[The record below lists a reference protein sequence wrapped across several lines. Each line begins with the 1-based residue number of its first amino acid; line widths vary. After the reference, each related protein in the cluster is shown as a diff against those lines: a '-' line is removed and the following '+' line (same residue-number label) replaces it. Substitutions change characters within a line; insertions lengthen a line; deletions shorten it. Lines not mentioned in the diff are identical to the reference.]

1 MTRVSRSLY
10 RSLLKIAKQFDNSP
24 SSKALIYRKSLSNI
38 DKGASSIYYTE
49 LLDKLFKKE
58 SYLYQPWG
66 DVTSLREL
74 IRSHSYHDDKK
85 TSESDRLDVGF
96 AVLRKLSSLWNSFI
110 SLDNNEYDECDY
122 EGLSDNAKHFSQ
134 LSDSLMLSNRVAL
147 SENLSSGV
155 ILVAHPMLQGPLHR
169 CVILLLEH
177 NSKGSYG
184 VVINRG
190 TNRTVESSVKNL
202 PANLLEVF
210 GGNSIAFGG
219 MVRRLTYLHDVQQ
232 VGGVP
237 IPTCKTPMYAG
248 GPTLKAVSFVKDSGD
263 PEIDNSK
270 SQKSSNVQQCDP
282 AERFRFF
289 VGCCLWEADELEKE
303 LNSGYWIPV
312 HSEPDTL
319 LKLAMPTSAEII
331 ELGNSTLENN
341 SSDNIDSKNSE
352 IVDIVIKAEG
362 IVEEN
367 IDGEIR
373 KPTIQEIMDSVAS
386 NDDDEFDE
394 DYDHEENYGV
404 DTWKILLR
412 SLGEPFS
419 SLAELPKRF
428 SAKNIESADF
438 E

>member
-1 MTRVSRSLY
+1 MTRVSRSLF

-24 SSKALIYRKSLSNI
+24 SSKALIYRKSLSNL

-74 IRSHSYHDDKK
+74 IRTHSHHDDKK

-110 SLDNNEYDECDY
+110 SLDNNEYGECDY
-122 EGLSDNAKHFSQ
+122 EDLSDNAKHFSEM
-134 LSDSLMLSNRVAL
+134 SDSLLMSNRVAL

-202 PANLLEVF
+202 PANLLEAF

-232 VGGVP
+232 VGG
-237 IPTCKTPMYAG
+237 
-248 GPTLKAVSFVKDSGD
+248 GPY
-263 PEIDNSK
+263 
-270 SQKSSNVQQCDP
+270 SN
-282 AERFRFF
+282 
-289 VGCCLWEADELEKE
+289 L
-303 LNSGYWIPV
+303 
-312 HSEPDTL
+312 
-319 LKLAMPTSAEII
+319 
-331 ELGNSTLENN
+331 
-341 SSDNIDSKNSE
+341 
-352 IVDIVIKAEG
+352 
-362 IVEEN
+362 
-367 IDGEIR
+367 
-373 KPTIQEIMDSVAS
+373 
-386 NDDDEFDE
+386 
-394 DYDHEENYGV
+394 
-404 DTWKILLR
+404 
-412 SLGEPFS
+412 
-419 SLAELPKRF
+419 
-428 SAKNIESADF
+428 
-438 E
+438 